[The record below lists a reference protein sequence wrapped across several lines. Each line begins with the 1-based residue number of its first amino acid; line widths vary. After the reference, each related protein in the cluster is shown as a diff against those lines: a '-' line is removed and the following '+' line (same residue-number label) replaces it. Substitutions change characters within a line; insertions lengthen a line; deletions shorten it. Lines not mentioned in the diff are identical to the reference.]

1 MSRVKLSKDAPV
13 WHLLWSNQATLLS
26 AITMTQGLLPFWDG
40 IVPDRWFMLAGAVI
54 SSAAFILRNIE
65 QPKAKAKLEQ
75 KRRPTNV

>member
-1 MSRVKLSKDAPV
+1 MKRIQLTEDAPV
-13 WHLLWSNQATLLS
+13 WYLLWSNQAAVLS
-26 AITMTQGLLPFWDG
+26 AVTMLQGLLPFWNG
-40 IVPDRWFMLAGAVI
+40 IIPDRWFLIAGAVL